1 MVGHLVRHV
10 FEGAVRVGAFAQ
22 VADAVQ
28 VPDEVGLGGEGAEN
42 ILSLGV
48 LQAADGPRDPDLALV
63 VLLLQPL
70 GKHLCEL
77 SDASEQLAGRRL
89 LQRDGL

>member
-1 MVGHLVRHV
+1 MVGHLVCHV

-22 VADAVQ
+22 VVDAVQ

-48 LQAADGPRDPDLALV
+48 LQTTDGPRDPDLSL

-70 GKHLCEL
+70 GKYLCEL
-77 SDASEQLAGRRL
+77 SDASEQLTGRRL